1 MPNSQ
6 NRRILIIL
14 CPRGFPVFHHGR
26 IPPPAGPVGPG
37 LTSGRVRAAT
47 GAFTSITGG
56 FGQAF
61 TDADRHRLDRMTD
74 LAEDAGDQLAILLQQ
89 RMGFAPACLDMN
101 LETIIG
107 GPQAELD
114 PAKLGGLELDMQY

>member
-1 MPNSQ
+1 MKAVAIANCQ
-6 NRRILIIL
+6 NRRMLIIRW
-14 CPRGFPVFHHGR
+14 PRGLPVFRYGR
-26 IPPPAGPVGPG
+26 IPPLAGPVGPG
-37 LTSGRVRAAT
+37 LTSGRVRA
-47 GAFTSITGG
+47 GIRGLRISIAGG

-61 TDADRHRLDRMTD
+61 TDADRHTLDRMAD

-107 GPQAELD
+107 GP
-114 PAKLGGLELDMQY
+114 